1 MFRVIGNKL
10 QNYFGKGEIMSK
22 DTEIVKWKGPGK
34 STRALVKMFRDKQ
47 TVKEKYPPRDTE
59 IDTTSTFKVA
69 EMPNPSDF
77 NLIMTGQNAP
87 KIDKGEVV
95 RYLRACRIV
104 YDRKRPYIYDG
115 CTYVKCSDDEIARMI
130 YMAFEGLQP
139 KMFIGKS
146 TIADIIANLSAVSG
160 RMDIQPP
167 DGWDADGEY
176 DTTLIPFDNGLYS
189 VELDK
194 MLPFSPYIFI
204 THRMDAMYRPK
215 IQEHSVEKIYKKII
229 PNDKT
234 RQFYFEM
241 VGYMLFSPTLKPPAI
256 FLTYGPGQTGKSALQ
271 EAVTRAAGRS
281 NVSTLDLS
289 QISGTF
295 TTAEMQDKLIN
306 VCGETGSGMNRE
318 ISKTDGELLK
328 RLSDGQTITV
338 QRKNKDPYEI
348 VNTAKLWFVS
358 NTLPDFGDTSSGLL
372 RRLYII
378 PCRVPQNWEDQ
389 IYDKMQEPDAIS
401 WLVNKAMEGYIRFL
415 NRGSK
420 FAISDEMRRENKSY
434 KALDNIMDYF
444 DQRYNSTE
452 PLVLADKLE
461 GEYLTSVYDDYRSYT
476 ADGGGKAFSKRK
488 FLERIRNEISVDIE
502 WIRATKEDGKPTNL
516 RVFKKI

>member
-1 MFRVIGNKL
+1 MA
-10 QNYFGKGEIMSK
+10 K

-34 STRALVKMFRDKQ
+34 STRALVKQFHERQERKD
-47 TVKEKYPPRDTE
+47 KYPQRDVN
-59 IDTTSTFKVA
+59 IDVTSDFRVA
-69 EMPNPSDF
+69 ELPNPEDF
-77 NLIMTGQNAP
+77 NLIVTGQNAP
-87 KIDKGEVV
+87 KIDKGEIV

-104 YDRKRPYIYDG
+104 YDRKKPYMYDG
-115 CTYVKCSDDEIARMI
+115 CIYTRCSDDDIARLI

-146 TIADIIANLSAVSG
+146 VIADIIANLSAVSG
-160 RMDIQPP
+160 RYDIHPP

-176 DTTLIPFDNGLYS
+176 ETTLIPFDNGLYS

-194 MLPFSPYIFI
+194 MLPFSPYVFI
-204 THRMDAMYRPK
+204 THKLSALYRPK
-215 IQEHSVEKIYKKII
+215 IQEHNAEKIYKNII

-234 RQFYFEM
+234 RQFFYEM

-271 EAVTRAAGRS
+271 EAVTCAAGRS

-318 ISKTDGELLK
+318 FAKTDGELLK

-348 VNTAKLWFVS
+348 MNTAKLWFVS
-358 NTLPDFGDTSSGLL
+358 NTLPDFGDTSSGLI

-378 PCRVPQNWEDQ
+378 PCRVKQRWEDQ
-389 IYDKMQEPDAIS
+389 IYNRMQEPDAIS
-401 WLVNKAMEGYIRFL
+401 WLMNKAMDGYIDFL
-415 NRGSK
+415 NRGNR
-420 FAISDEMRRENKSY
+420 FAVSDEMRRESKSY

-444 DQRYNSTE
+444 DHKYNTVE
-452 PLVLADKLE
+452 PLIVGDKLD
-461 GEYLTSVYDDYRSYT
+461 GEYLGQIYDDYRSYT

-488 FLERIRNEISVDIE
+488 FLERIRNELLVDVE
-502 WIRATKEDGKPTNL
+502 WVRVTKDNGKPTNL